1 MRNFKI
7 LAVMIF
13 GLFLLG
19 ATVPGQGK
27 KDQPIFWYEFEQPSF
42 NVSKI
47 EIGLDGEGHGTLAYW
62 QKDVDPV
69 SIEITLRPDS
79 LARLKGMADK
89 VTFLPEDTSPS
100 DRHLNIGKTKL
111 VFSQKGEKREAEF
124 TYTPNPQMNAL
135 ANFFRGLVTQ
145 HQRKSQLEVARRYQP
160 LDTPKILKDLESDL
174 NGNRIAEPAA
184 LASLLK
190 SLSTDERLPLIA
202 RNQAKKLC
210 DRVGK

>member
-7 LAVMIF
+7 LAGLIL

-19 ATVPGQGK
+19 ATVSAQGK
-27 KDQPIFWYEFEQPSF
+27 KEQPVFWYEFEQPSF
-42 NVSKI
+42 VISKI

-69 SIEITLRPDS
+69 NVEITLRPDS

-89 VTFLPEDTSPS
+89 VALLPDDTTPS

-124 TYTPNPQMNAL
+124 TYTPNQQMNAL

-184 LASLLK
+184 MASLLK

-202 RNQAKKLC
+202 RNQAKKLL

>member
-1 MRNFKI
+1 MKYVNA
-7 LAVMIF
+7 LAAVFI
-13 GLFLLG
+13 GLFFLSG
-19 ATVPGQGK
+19 TVSAQAK
-27 KDQPIFWYEFEQPSF
+27 VDQPAYWFEFDQPNF
-42 NVSKI
+42 IISKI
-47 EIGLDGEGHGTLAYW
+47 RIGLDGEGHGTLAYW

-69 SIEITLRPDS
+69 NVEITLRPDS
-79 LARLKGMADK
+79 LARLKGMAEK
-89 VTFLPEDTSPS
+89 VTLLPEDTTPS
-100 DRHLNIGKTKL
+100 DRHLNIGKTKV

-124 TYTPNPQMNAL
+124 TYTPNQQMNAL

-160 LDTPKILKDLESDL
+160 LETPKILKDLESDL

-202 RNQAKKLC
+202 RNQAKKLS